1 MNILQRFSTLKPLNK
16 SSRLYKTTLIL
27 ILILILILVSVLS
40 IIYGSVK
47 IGIPQ
52 LIKAIIKNDINSSS
66 YQIINYVRLPRT
78 LAALLC
84 GIALSISGVIL
95 QTIMNNPLAGP
106 NIIGV
111 NSGAGL
117 FSLIIIILLP
127 EYFNYAPIAAF
138 LGALLTTCL
147 IFLIALQTGASKIAI
162 ILSGIAISS
171 ILSAGIDTL
180 ITLFPDRI
188 IGASS
193 FMIGSFSGVTIENL
207 SLTSLYIIIGAAFAS
222 MLSPYL
228 NILSLGD
235 EVAQSLGIRVKLY
248 RFIFICIASSLAGS
262 AVSFAG
268 LLGFVGLIVPHAA
281 RFFVGDDKRFL
292 IPVSAL
298 MGASFVIICDL
309 LARTLFSP
317 YEIPVGII
325 MSFLGGPFFIR
336 LLLKQ
341 RRMKY
346 D

>member
-1 MNILQRFSTLKPLNK
+1 MNILQKFSTLKHLNK
-16 SSRLYKTTLIL
+16 NSRLYKSTVIL
-27 ILILILILVSVLS
+27 ILILILVLVSVLS

-47 IGIPQ
+47 INISQ
-52 LIKAIIKNDINSSS
+52 FFEAIIKNDVNSSS

-78 LAALLC
+78 LAAMLC

-111 NSGAGL
+111 NAGAGL
-117 FSLIIIILLP
+117 FSLIIIVLLP
-127 EYFNYAPIAAF
+127 EYFSFVPLAAF
-138 LGALLTTCL
+138 LGALITTCL
-147 IFLIALQTGASKIAI
+147 IFLISLKTGASRIAI

-171 ILSAGIDTL
+171 FLSAGIDTL
-180 ITLFPDRI
+180 ITLFPDSVV
-188 IGASS
+188 GASS
-193 FMIGSFSGVTIENL
+193 FMIGSFSGVTMENL
-207 SLTSLYIIIGAAFAS
+207 SLSCFYILIGAALAFILA
-222 MLSPYL
+222 PYL

-235 EVAQSLGIRVKLY
+235 EVSQSLGIRVKLY

-281 RFFVGDDKRFL
+281 RFFVGEDNRFL

-298 MGASFVIICDL
+298 MGASFVILCDL

-325 MSFLGGPFFIR
+325 MSFLGGPFFIK

-341 RRMKY
+341 RRIKY